1 MREANIIR
9 ICGYHGKAPLL
20 SAGQNRRFAMWNSAQ
35 KYGGR
40 ELDKLEFLY
49 SLFFSIVYDCK
60 PFLQPFFS

>member
-1 MREANIIR
+1 
-9 ICGYHGKAPLL
+9 
-20 SAGQNRRFAMWNSAQ
+20 MWNSAQ